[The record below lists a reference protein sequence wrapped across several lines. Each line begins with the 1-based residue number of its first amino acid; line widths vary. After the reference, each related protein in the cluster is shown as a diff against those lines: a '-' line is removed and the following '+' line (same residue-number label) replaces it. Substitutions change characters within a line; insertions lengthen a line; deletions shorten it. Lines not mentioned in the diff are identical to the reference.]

1 MGLKIA
7 ILGAGNIGGALLGGI
22 LKSQLAEP
30 KDIVATDARE
40 ERRLELAEQWKI
52 RVLPTS
58 DNREAIAGRDLVI
71 LAVKPNIVPRVLED
85 IRDVLRTSQ
94 IVLSV
99 AAAVP
104 ISFIESV
111 LPKGVPVFRAMP
123 NIPVLVEE
131 GATAVAGNHATTPE
145 QRKVVERIFGAL
157 GVVVF
162 VEESQLDAVT
172 GLSGSGPAYIYTVI
186 EALIDGGKKM
196 GLSQEVATR
205 LTEQTVLGAAKL
217 VRETRLHPAILRDEV
232 TTPGGTTIAALH
244 ELEKHG
250 LRHMLISAVETA
262 TLRSREICAQIVE
275 NFSKAALKPSSKTA
289 VPRPA
294 SKPAPKPRRKTAGP
308 RPANKKSRS

>member
-22 LKSQLAEP
+22 LKSHIAEP
-30 KDIVATDARE
+30 KDVVATDARE
-40 ERRLELAEQWKI
+40 ERRRELEQQWNV
-52 RVLPTS
+52 RMLPT
-58 DNREAIAGRDLVI
+58 DNRQAVEGRDLII
-71 LAVKPNIVPRVLED
+71 LAVKPNIIPKVLED
-85 IRDVLRTSQ
+85 IQDVIKKNQ

-111 LPKGVPVFRAMP
+111 LGKQIPVFRAMP

-131 GATAVAGNHATTPE
+131 GATAVSGNSATTAE
-145 QRKVVERIFGAL
+145 QRKVVEKLFGAL

-162 VEESQLDAVT
+162 VDEGQLDAVT
-172 GLSGSGPAYIYTVI
+172 ALSGSGPAYIYTVI

-217 VRETRLHPAILRDEV
+217 VRETRLHPAVLRDEV

-250 LRHMLISAVETA
+250 LRAMLISAVETA
-262 TLRSREICAQIVE
+262 TQRSREIREQIVE
-275 NFSKAALKPSSKTA
+275 TFSKSAAA
-289 VPRPA
+289 WPA
-294 SKPAPKPRRKTAGP
+294 KPATAKRG
-308 RPANKKSRS
+308 KSRSVAQASQKSKAQSKTKKRGK